1 MTPEK
6 QKPASRTVRKKVKR
20 PAEIEDDPRDKGQD
34 KKSRGP
40 GKEVKGARKEAKE
53 VKEVNKEASLIAR
66 SCGFVISAST
76 EDIILQREE
85 REREAR
91 EAKARWASRDCVSGV
106 RIRSEVVGV

>member
-6 QKPASRTVRKKVKR
+6 QKPASRAVRKKVKR
-20 PAEIEDDPRDKGQD
+20 PAEIEDDPRDQGQD
-34 KKSRGP
+34 KKARGA
-40 GKEVKGARKEAKE
+40 GKEAKGASKE
-53 VKEVNKEASLIAR
+53 VKEMNKEASLIAR

-91 EAKARWASRDCVSGV
+91 EAKARWAGRDCVSGV